1 MATPRQYKSFETY
14 RRRVGLWS
22 RNVRQ
27 GKERKTDALESRKKE
42 LERFLTKSGTIR
54 KNLSKTET
62 AELLEIVKTYKE
74 SRWSS
79 QKKRAEIYRET
90 KEKTVNTLSTHP
102 FFGDHSNTTRKD
114 MAERAFAIFDSMN
127 RDNDTFSFLYLDSG
141 QVLDLAENTQGITL
155 KDFEK
160 LVQYVRDDRLKKR
173 PTFLERTQFIDDD
186 FIAIES
192 LLNIVHEIENGSVD
206 DLLLDLSKV
215 EENYATYAERVKSS
229 KSKDKLGDF
238 IKELRQDMKEMGLK

>member
-1 MATPRQYKSFETY
+1 MVSAKQYKSFETY
-14 RRRVGLWS
+14 RRSIGLWS
-22 RNVRQ
+22 RNARQ
-27 GKERKTDALESRKKE
+27 RKEQKTDALESRRKE
-42 LERFLTKSGTIR
+42 LKKFLSKKTGEVR
-54 KNLSKTET
+54 KNLSKAEI
-62 AELLEIVKTYKE
+62 AELSEIVKKYKT

-79 QKKRAEIYRET
+79 QKKRKEIYKSIR
-90 KEKTVNTLSTHP
+90 KKTVETMSQHAA
-102 FFGDHSNTTRKD
+102 FGDYSSCTRKE

-127 RDNDTFSFLYLDSG
+127 RDNNTFSFLYLDSG

-186 FIAIES
+186 FTAIES
-192 LLNIVHEIENGSVD
+192 LLNIVHELENGNVD

-215 EENYATYAERVKSS
+215 EEYYDEYAERVKRS
-229 KSKDKLGDF
+229 KSKDKLADF
-238 IKELRQDMKEMGLK
+238 ISELQRDMDRDSL

>member
-1 MATPRQYKSFETY
+1 MVSSKQYKTFEAY
-14 RRRVGLWS
+14 RNSIGSWH
-22 RNVRQ
+22 RNVFLGRE
-27 GKERKTDALESRKKE
+27 KKTDALESRKAE
-42 LERFLTKSGTIR
+42 LKKFLTKSGVVR
-54 KNLSKTET
+54 KNLSKSEVN
-62 AELLEIVKTYKE
+62 ELSEIIKTYKK

-79 QKKRAEIYRET
+79 QKKRKET
-90 KEKTVNTLSTHP
+90 YKNINRKTVETMSQHAA
-102 FFGDHSNTTRKD
+102 FGDYSARTRKD

-186 FIAIES
+186 FTAIES
-192 LLNIVHEIENGSVD
+192 LLTIVHELENGSVD
-206 DLLLDLSKV
+206 DLLLDLQKV
-215 EENYATYAERVKSS
+215 EEHYDEYAERVKKS
-229 KSKDKLGDF
+229 KSKDKLADF
-238 IKELRQDMKEMGLK
+238 ISELQQDMKNGD

>member
-1 MATPRQYKSFETY
+1 MVSAKQYKSFETY
-14 RRRVGLWS
+14 RRHVGLWT
-22 RNVRQ
+22 RNVNQ
-27 GKERKTDALESRKKE
+27 GKEKKTDALESRQTELKK
-42 LERFLTKSGTIR
+42 FLSKKTGEIR
-54 KNLSKTET
+54 KNLSKAET
-62 AELLEIVKTYKE
+62 AELSEIIKNYNK

-79 QKKRAEIYRET
+79 QKKRKELYR
-90 KEKTVNTLSTHP
+90 KVAKKTVETLSGHTA
-102 FFGDHSNTTRKD
+102 FGNYSKTARKE

-186 FIAIES
+186 FTAIES
-192 LLNIVHEIENGSVD
+192 LLNIVQELENGSVD
-206 DLLLDLSKV
+206 DLLIDLSKV
-215 EENYATYAERVKSS
+215 EDHYDEYAERVKKS
-229 KSKDKLGDF
+229 KKKDKLADF
-238 IKELRQDMKEMGLK
+238 ISELRQDMKRID

>member
-1 MATPRQYKSFETY
+1 MVSVKQYKTFETY
-14 RRRVGLWS
+14 RKRIGVWY
-22 RNVRQ
+22 RNVWR
-27 GKERKTDALESRKKE
+27 GREKKTDALESRIKE
-42 LERFLTKSGTIR
+42 LKKFLTKGGVIR
-54 KNLSKTET
+54 KNLSKAET
-62 AELLEIVKTYKE
+62 AELSEIVKKYKT

-79 QKKRAEIYRET
+79 QKKRKET
-90 KEKTVNTLSTHP
+90 YKNINRKTVETLSQHAA
-102 FFGDHSNTTRKD
+102 FGSYSKRTRKD
-114 MAERAFAIFDSMN
+114 MAERAFAIFDKMN

-186 FIAIES
+186 FSAIES
-192 LLNIVHEIENGSVD
+192 LLNIVHELENGSVD
-206 DLLLDLSKV
+206 DLLLDLEKV
-215 EENYATYAERVKSS
+215 EENYTAYTERVKTS

-238 IKELRQDMKEMGLK
+238 IKELQQDMKKEE

>member
-1 MATPRQYKSFETY
+1 MVSTKQYKAFETY

-22 RNVRQ
+22 RNVNQ
-27 GKERKTDALESRKKE
+27 GKEKKTDALESRKKE
-42 LERFLTKSGTIR
+42 LEKFLTKAGVVR
-54 KNLSKTET
+54 KNLSKVET
-62 AELLEIVKTYKE
+62 AELSEIVKNYKK

-79 QKKRAEIYRET
+79 QKKRKET
-90 KEKTVNTLSTHP
+90 YKNINKKTVETLSQHDA
-102 FFGDHSNTTRKD
+102 FGDYSKRTRKE
-114 MAERAFAIFDSMN
+114 MAERAFSIFDCMN

-186 FIAIES
+186 FTAIES
-192 LLNIVHEIENGSVD
+192 LLNIVHELENGSVD
-206 DLLLDLSKV
+206 DLLLDLKKV
-215 EENYATYAERVKSS
+215 EENYTTYAERVKTS

-238 IKELRQDMKEMGLK
+238 IKELQQDIRKVE

>member
-1 MATPRQYKSFETY
+1 MVSAKHYKTFETY
-14 RRRVGLWS
+14 RRRIGIWA
-22 RNVRQ
+22 RNVKQ
-27 GKERKTDALESRKKE
+27 GKEKKTDALESRQKE
-42 LERFLTKSGTIR
+42 LEKFLTKKGVIR
-54 KNLSKTET
+54 KNLSKAET
-62 AELLEIVKTYKE
+62 AELAEIVKKYKS

-79 QKKRAEIYRET
+79 QKKRAETYREI
-90 KEKTVNTLSTHP
+90 KKKTVRTLTTH
-102 FFGDHSNTTRKD
+102 SSIEKYSKNTRKE

-186 FIAIES
+186 FTAIES
-192 LLNIVHEIENGSVD
+192 LLNIVQELENGSVD
-206 DLLLDLSKV
+206 DLLLDLQEV
-215 EENYATYAERVKSS
+215 EEHYDEYAERVKKS

-238 IKELRQDMKEMGLK
+238 IKELREDMNSETL

>member
-1 MATPRQYKSFETY
+1 MISTKQYKSFETY
-14 RRRVGLWS
+14 RRRVGLWA
-22 RNVRQ
+22 RNVKQ
-27 GKERKTDALESRKKE
+27 GKEKKTDALESRQKD
-42 LERFLTKSGTIR
+42 LEKFLTKSGVIR
-54 KNLSKTET
+54 KNLSKAET
-62 AELLEIVKTYKE
+62 AELSEIVKKYRT

-79 QKKRAEIYRET
+79 QKKRAETYREI
-90 KEKTVNTLSTHP
+90 KKKTVRTLTTHSS
-102 FFGDHSNTTRKD
+102 FEKYSKSTRKD

-186 FIAIES
+186 FSAIES
-192 LLNIVHEIENGSVD
+192 LLNIVHELENGSVD
-206 DLLLDLSKV
+206 DLLLDLEKV
-215 EENYATYAERVKSS
+215 EENYTAYAERVKTS

-238 IKELRQDMKEMGLK
+238 IKELQQDMKKGD

>member
-1 MATPRQYKSFETY
+1 MISSKQYKSFETY
-14 RRRVGLWS
+14 RKKIGTWQ
-22 RNVRQ
+22 RNVYLGRE
-27 GKERKTDALESRKKE
+27 KKTDSLESRRKE
-42 LERFLTKSGTIR
+42 LKKFLSKKTGEIR
-54 KNLSKTET
+54 KNLSKAET
-62 AELLEIVKTYKE
+62 SELSEIVKSFKK

-79 QKKRAEIYRET
+79 TEKRKETYKNINKKTTE
-90 KEKTVNTLSTHP
+90 TLSQHAA
-102 FFGDHSNTTRKD
+102 FGNYSKRTRKD

-186 FIAIES
+186 FTAIES
-192 LLNIVHEIENGSVD
+192 LLNIVHELEKGSVD
-206 DLLLDLSKV
+206 DLLLDLEKV
-215 EENYATYAERVKSS
+215 EENYTAYAERVKTS
-229 KSKDKLGDF
+229 KSKDKLSDF
-238 IKELRQDMKEMGLK
+238 IKELQKDMKK

>member
-1 MATPRQYKSFETY
+1 MVSTKQYKSFETY
-14 RRRVGLWS
+14 RKRIGVWS
-22 RNVRQ
+22 RNVKQ
-27 GKERKTDALESRKKE
+27 GKEKKVDALESRQKE
-42 LERFLTKSGTIR
+42 LEKFLTKKGVVR
-54 KNLSKTET
+54 KNLSK
-62 AELLEIVKTYKE
+62 ASVNELVEIVKKYKS

-79 QKKRAEIYRET
+79 VKKRKETYREI
-90 KEKTVNTLSTHP
+90 KKKTVRTLTTHSS
-102 FFGDHSNTTRKD
+102 FEKYSKSTRKD

-155 KDFEK
+155 EDFEK

-186 FIAIES
+186 FTAIES
-192 LLNIVHEIENGSVD
+192 LLNIVHELENGSAD
-206 DLLLDLSKV
+206 DLLLDLEKV
-215 EENYATYAERVKSS
+215 EENYTAYAERVKTS

-238 IKELRQDMKEMGLK
+238 IKELQQDMKKRRLT

>member
-1 MATPRQYKSFETY
+1 MVSSKQYKTFEAY
-14 RRRVGLWS
+14 RKSIGIWH
-22 RNVRQ
+22 RNVYT
-27 GKERKTDALESRKKE
+27 GKEKKTDALESREMELKK
-42 LERFLTKSGTIR
+42 FTTKSGVVR
-54 KNLSKTET
+54 KNLSKVEI
-62 AELLEIVKTYKE
+62 AELSEIVKNYKK

-79 QKKRAEIYRET
+79 QKKRKKTYKNIN
-90 KEKTVNTLSTHP
+90 KKTVETLSQHAA
-102 FFGDHSNTTRKD
+102 FGDYSSHTRKE

-186 FIAIES
+186 FTAIES
-192 LLNIVHEIENGSVD
+192 LLNIVQELENGSVD

-215 EENYATYAERVKSS
+215 EEHYGEYVERVKNS
-229 KSKDKLGDF
+229 KSRDKLADF
-238 IKELRQDMKEMGLK
+238 ISELQQDMKKVD